1 MDRAKPHANNL
12 RIGRHSQPGHYYF
25 LTTSVVGR
33 RKIFINHDHA
43 LIVLSAIRWLH
54 KADRFFVDAAIVMP
68 DHLHIVGQLG
78 EGSRQDAAPTL
89 ARVMHSL
96 KSYSARCLS
105 MLDVKTPV
113 WQEGYYD
120 HGLRDDEDYRAGV
133 RYVMQNPI
141 RAGLVRRVE
150 DYPYIILPRWWGDM
164 GE

>member
-1 MDRAKPHANNL
+1 MSRPKPHAKNL

-43 LIVLSAIRWLH
+43 VIVLSAIHWLH
-54 KADRFFVDAAIVMP
+54 KADRFLVDAAVVMP
-68 DHLHIVGQLG
+68 DHLHLVGQLG

-96 KSYSARCLS
+96 KSHSARSLS
-105 MLDVKTPV
+105 RLDVKTPV
-113 WQEGYYD
+113 WQGGYYD
-120 HGLRDDEDYRAGV
+120 HGLRDDEDYRARV

-141 RAGLVRRVE
+141 RAGLVQRVE
-150 DYPYIILPRWWGDM
+150 DYPYIILPRWWSDIGR
-164 GE
+164 

>member
-1 MDRAKPHANNL
+1 MR
-12 RIGRHSQPGHYYF
+12 
-25 LTTSVVGR
+25 
-33 RKIFINHDHA
+33 
-43 LIVLSAIRWLH
+43 
-54 KADRFFVDAAIVMP
+54 
-68 DHLHIVGQLG
+68 
-78 EGSRQDAAPTL
+78 
-89 ARVMHSL
+89 
-96 KSYSARCLS
+96 
-105 MLDVKTPV
+105 DVKTPV